1 MNKTRERELNDL
13 ELQNKNA
20 VGPNFRGI
28 EERAKTWRFLL
39 LISGYCESKINL
51 YSQDMPIN
59 Y

>member
-28 EERAKTWRFLL
+28 EERAKDLEIPLVDIRLL
-39 LISGYCESKINL
+39 
-51 YSQDMPIN
+51 
-59 Y
+59 